1 MRKNYAIKPGWLLL
15 LCCCIQLLP
24 AFVQAH
30 ETQGRESILI
40 ISSYNPDTRR
50 MSSFITDFEQRVV
63 ASGVPCDI
71 YVETLECK
79 GIADAPQWMSQIDN
93 LITRY
98 ENRQLRAV
106 VLLGQ
111 EAWASFVSLGRIPEG
126 VMCFSCFASENG
138 VMLPAPPDSL
148 QTWKPRMVD
157 YQGMSD
163 SLNMVGG
170 MLNRYDIRR
179 NIDLIRTFYPQVEN
193 IAVVT
198 DNTYGGISLQ
208 ALVREEWKDYPD
220 LNLVL
225 VDSRDGEDA
234 AFQTYASL
242 PPRSA
247 VMLGTWRVGSDGE
260 YFMQRSLND
269 LVQGNPRIPVFS
281 VTRTGIG
288 DVAIGGYVPQ
298 YENGAEIIAAQIKD
312 YYDTGK
318 LDKAHFHTS
327 KNLYLFD
334 SRKLKEWKIAE
345 YALPKGSVIEDTM
358 AAKLSK
364 YSHYIELLVL
374 GIALLGLL
382 LFFVTWLLLR
392 MRRLKLTLEEREG
405 QLVIAREKAEE
416 SDMLKSAFLANM
428 SHEIRTPLNAIVGFS
443 SLMQSEEL
451 SQEERAEYCA
461 IVVNNSEM
469 LLTLLNDILDISS
482 LECGKIKFNYASEDI
497 VQICQHVMMTTA
509 HTRQE
514 GVEGR
519 LECPVES
526 FMLTT
531 DAHRLSQILIN
542 LLTNAGKFTSVGS
555 ITLGVEID
563 KERNE
568 VLFSVADT
576 GPGIPL
582 DKQEMV
588 FNRFEKLDG
597 NKKKGTGLGLAICR
611 QIAMIVGGRIWVDPN
626 YTAGARFVFAHPIGL
641 DPGGENREGG
651 GFQPCKQRK
660 SLSVNKDGGLSSD
673 DK

>member
-1 MRKNYAIKPGWLLL
+1 MMS
-15 LCCCIQLLP
+15 LP
-24 AFVQAH
+24 SA
-30 ETQGRESILI
+30 
-40 ISSYNPDTRR
+40 SSLSHRWEP
-50 MSSFITDFEQRVV
+50 I
-63 ASGVPCDI
+63 
-71 YVETLECK
+71 
-79 GIADAPQWMSQIDN
+79 
-93 LITRY
+93 
-98 ENRQLRAV
+98 
-106 VLLGQ
+106 
-111 EAWASFVSLGRIPEG
+111 VSLGCIPEG

-148 QTWKPRMVD
+148 QTWRPRA
-157 YQGMSD
+157 
-163 SLNMVGG
+163 
-170 MLNRYDIRR
+170 
-179 NIDLIRTFYPQVEN
+179 IDLIRSLYPQVEN
-193 IAVVT
+193 IALVT

-208 ALVREEWKDYPD
+208 ALVRAEWENYPD

-225 VDSRDGEDA
+225 VDSREGEET
-234 AFQTYASL
+234 AFRTYATL

-269 LVQGNPRIPVFS
+269 LVQNNPRVPVFS
-281 VTRTGIG
+281 VTGTGIG
-288 DVAIGGYVPQ
+288 DTAIGGYVPE
-298 YENGAEIIAAQIKD
+298 YENGAEVIANQIRK
-312 YYDTGK
+312 YYDT
-318 LDKAHFHTS
+318 DDIEDAHFHTS
-327 KNLYLFD
+327 KSLYLFD

-364 YSHYIELLVL
+364 YSHYIELLVA
-374 GIALLGLL
+374 GILL
-382 LFFVTWLLLR
+382 LVLLLFVTWLLLR

-405 QLVIAREKAEE
+405 QLVVAREKAEE

-461 IVVNNSEM
+461 IVVSNSEM

-482 LECGKIKFNYASEDI
+482 LECGKIRFNYASEDI
-497 VQICQHVMMTTA
+497 VQICRHVMMTTA
-509 HTRQE
+509 HTRQR

-519 LECPVES
+519 FACPVGS

-542 LLTNAGKFTSVGS
+542 LLTNAGKFTSEGS

-563 KERNE
+563 EERGE

-576 GPGIPL
+576 GPGIPP
-582 DKQEMV
+582 DKQDLV

-611 QIAMIVGGRIWVDPN
+611 QIAMIVGGRIWVDSA
-626 YTAGARFVFAHPIGL
+626 YTGGTRFVFAHPIGI

-651 GFQPCKQRK
+651 GFLPSEQRK
-660 SLSVNKDGGLSSD
+660 SLFVNDAGQLVPEGK
-673 DK
+673 